1 MELWVAYLSEKDVGT
16 HTYIHT
22 HTDEIRFLLHVKKK
36 VVFIVLGPAQCV
48 QCSFSRKSFFL
59 FPYIVSC
66 NLSVLHVLFFFFPD
80 TPSPRWLLGS
90 AFHQVL
96 RFQAGLLCLLRA
108 FGMNVVM
115 GFRRPQHFCTAPLLI
130 FALFFFFFLCS
141 LSSVHF
147 FFFGTNNLKRKQ
159 NKKNERNRR
168 QTPKKKKNTHTHQ
181 LCQHRFF
188 FLFLASR
195 FLCYFIF
202 NLISFFFFCL
212 LVPCSLRKVP
222 INRVVY
228 CSSSLS
234 EGSRDLLL
242 LLFFFCS

>member
-1 MELWVAYLSEKDVGT
+1 MSGR
-16 HTYIHT
+16 TYIHT

-147 FFFGTNNLKRKQ
+147 FFSERTTSKENKT
-159 NKKNERNRR
+159 KKNERNRR
-168 QTPKKKKNTHTHQ
+168 QTPKKKKTHTH
-181 LCQHRFF
+181 
-188 FLFLASR
+188 
-195 FLCYFIF
+195 
-202 NLISFFFFCL
+202 ISFFNIVFSFYFWL
-212 LVPCSLRKVP
+212 LVFFVILFSTSFPFFFFRLRASCSIRKVP

-242 LLFFFCS
+242 LFFCS